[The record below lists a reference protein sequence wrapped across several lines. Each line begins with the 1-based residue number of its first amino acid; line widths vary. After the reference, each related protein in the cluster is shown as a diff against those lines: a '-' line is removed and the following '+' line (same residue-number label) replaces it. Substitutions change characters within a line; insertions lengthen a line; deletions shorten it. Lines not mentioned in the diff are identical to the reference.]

1 MTHIYQCTLTLL
13 EPTFFSSREVSNTY
27 FTEPFIGNYALA
39 YALNLVQAP
48 YHNRGA
54 IHYVEHLNQLNQRGI
69 YITPATI
76 QNAPRFVFRQFNAQP
91 DAYWFAFANNAIVT
105 RPDGAWLE
113 KSGPVWYVHRP
124 GQKRKKIGLE
134 NRPQFGRIRALAIGN
149 VAVFYVLSR
158 EPLQLPR
165 YIRLG
170 KFMSKARV
178 EHRAVRGEIV
188 EREQTN
194 VPFLLNPADLAPSH
208 QLIMFDLLNVPPMP
222 LVHHATLAGRFYA
235 LPGGVYL
242 PANMRFGVEE
252 KGI

>member
-13 EPTFFSSREVSNTY
+13 EPTFFSSREVSSTY

-48 YHNRGA
+48 YHNRGE
-54 IHYVEHLNQLNQRGI
+54 IHYMAHLSQLNERGI

-76 QNAPRFVFRQFNAQP
+76 QDSPRFAFRQFNAQP

-134 NRPQFGRIRALAIGN
+134 NRPQHGRIRTLAIGN
-149 VAVFYVLSR
+149 VAVFYVISR
-158 EPLQLPR
+158 EPLQLPA

-170 KFMSKARV
+170 KFMSKARAV
-178 EHRAVRGEIV
+178 CKAVRGEIV
-188 EREQTN
+188 EREEET
-194 VPFLLNPADLAPSH
+194 VPFLLNPADLASSH
-208 QLIMFDLLNVPPMP
+208 RLIMFDLINVPPTP
-222 LVHHATLAGRFYA
+222 LVRHATITGRFFA
-235 LPGGVYL
+235 LPNRVYL
-242 PANMRFGVEE
+242 PMDMRFGVAEATA
-252 KGI
+252 